1 MGSDESTKILSQL
14 DSLFNIINQNTKIVK
29 ALINLILYKELIIFV
44 KSICKVIDITP
55 YLAKKLLKTLISE
68 NLIIQIDESKKEKKY
83 ILTGIMKI
91 ILELKVV

>member
-44 KSICKVIDITP
+44 KSICKVMDINP

-68 NLIIQIDESKKEKKY
+68 NLITELDGNKKEKTY

-91 ILELKVV
+91 IKDL

>member
-1 MGSDESTKILSQL
+1 M
-14 DSLFNIINQNTKIVK
+14 
-29 ALINLILYKELIIFV
+29 INLILYKELIIFV

>member
-1 MGSDESTKILSQL
+1 MGSDESTGVLSQL
-14 DSLFNIINQNTKIVK
+14 DSLFNIMNQNTKIVK
-29 ALINLILYKELIIFV
+29 ALINLILYKELIMFV
-44 KSICKVIDITP
+44 KSICKVSDITP
-55 YLAKKLLKTLISE
+55 YLAKRFLKTLISE

>member
-1 MGSDESTKILSQL
+1 MD
-14 DSLFNIINQNTKIVK
+14 IN
-29 ALINLILYKELIIFV
+29 
-44 KSICKVIDITP
+44 P